1 MRRSSILE
9 LIVINDMTNEFES
22 EFSGLVI
29 RLNYL
34 KKKKKQEVN
43 DCILAD
49 FYGHQRG
56 ASILRRPNKKI
67 INRHDY
73 INRISWNYRRMKMPK
88 CTVK

>member
-34 KKKKKQEVN
+34 K
-43 DCILAD
+43 
-49 FYGHQRG
+49 
-56 ASILRRPNKKI
+56 
-67 INRHDY
+67 
-73 INRISWNYRRMKMPK
+73 
-88 CTVK
+88 